1 MNEEKKEVNE
11 FEKKQPV
18 KVVRSGKVVFS
29 VWKNTNQDGKV
40 FYSTTI
46 KKNYKKNDEWKT
58 TQSFSRNDLPDISFC
73 SQEVF
78 TFIGGE

>member
-1 MNEEKKEVNE
+1 MNEEKNVNE

-46 KKNYKKNDEWKT
+46 KKNYKKDDEWKT
-58 TQSFSRNDLPDISFC
+58 TQSFNKNDLPDVAFC
-73 SQEVF
+73 SHEVF
-78 TFIGGE
+78 TFIRGD